1 MPSRPNPV
9 GSWSEYFASMIDKPL
24 HPILKRLEP
33 FLPEKG
39 EALELG
45 AGVGHGVVFLVD
57 RGLTVT
63 AVDAEPQA
71 CQILRERARSA
82 TVVESRFEDV
92 DLPENRFDV
101 VVAGFSLFF
110 LTAADMADFW
120 PKLISSMKSGCLFAG
135 EFLGMRDDWV
145 AEGYLGHPEDEIRNL
160 FGGFEILS
168 WEEAERDGKTSM
180 GTDKHWHVYHVVA
193 KSIAQRTI

>member
-1 MPSRPNPV
+1 MQ
-9 GSWSEYFASMIDKPL
+9 DKPL
-24 HPILKRLEP
+24 HPIFRRLEP
-33 FLPEKG
+33 LLPETG

-63 AVDAEPQA
+63 AIDAEPEA
-71 CQILRERARSA
+71 CQILRERAPSA
-82 TVVESRFEDV
+82 TVIESRFEEV

-101 VVAGFSLFF
+101 VAAGFSLFF
-110 LTAADMADFW
+110 LTAPDMADFW
-120 PKLISSMKSGCLFAG
+120 PRLVSSMTRGCLFAG

-145 AEGYLGHPEDEIRNL
+145 ADGYLGHPEEEVRTFL
-160 FGGFEILS
+160 GGFEILS

-193 KSIAQRTI
+193 KLIAQRTI